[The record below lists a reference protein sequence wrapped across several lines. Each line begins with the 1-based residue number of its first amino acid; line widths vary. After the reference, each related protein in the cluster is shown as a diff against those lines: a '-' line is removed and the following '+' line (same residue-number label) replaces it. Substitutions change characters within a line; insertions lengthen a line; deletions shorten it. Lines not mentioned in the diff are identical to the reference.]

1 MKVSLCI
8 LGKGIP
14 SGQIFI
20 HLTSGTQAVFQL
32 PTVSLDEGTFV
43 HAHTTHMYTA
53 DLSHIL
59 KNSRFNSQEEK
70 TSPRPSNENTIN
82 FKIVSLIFN
91 LCIYLCDTSEEEKY
105 SCSQITVTKHIRKLL
120 RMSNT

>member
-59 KNSRFNSQEEK
+59 KNSRFQSQEEK

-91 LCIYLCDTSEEEKY
+91 LCIIFFLVRQRLVKIFIIFLMYY
-105 SCSQITVTKHIRKLL
+105 AAICSFR
-120 RMSNT
+120 